1 MLSEWGRSGRD
12 EMDPHRLQPDVAR
25 TGQDGEV
32 LDQPIRGAEAR
43 HDFCDRPKGAYGG
56 GATTIQETPMLNVD
70 PVLLADDVW
79 LAPAIS
85 SVRFSLK
92 SMPRS
97 LQGPRKWL
105 CRFLPA
111 LCYK

>member
-1 MLSEWGRSGRD
+1 
-12 EMDPHRLQPDVAR
+12 
-25 TGQDGEV
+25 
-32 LDQPIRGAEAR
+32 
-43 HDFCDRPKGAYGG
+43 
-56 GATTIQETPMLNVD
+56 MLNVD
-70 PVLLADDVW
+70 PVLLADAVW